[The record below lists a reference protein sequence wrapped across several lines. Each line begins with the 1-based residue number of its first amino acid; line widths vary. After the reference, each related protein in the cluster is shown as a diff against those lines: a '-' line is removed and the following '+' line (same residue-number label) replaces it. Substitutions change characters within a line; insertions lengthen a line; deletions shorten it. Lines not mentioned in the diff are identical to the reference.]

1 MLNLP
6 ILPILIILPLIGMAF
21 VILSPE
27 SDEFARESK
36 KSAIWTSSSTFLL
49 SLYLPLNFDKSIP
62 HFQFVNTFSWFNSEN
77 LRFSLGVDGLSMPF
91 VILSTVLIL
100 IALLKIFLPPE
111 ILSLMPPSI
120 DFRIEGTPGKQ
131 KTFSTINPGAAL
143 EGLKINLALFGIL
156 AIFFLP
162 LLKFDTP

>member
-21 VILSPE
+21 VLLSPE
-27 SDEFARESK
+27 SDEFAKESK

-62 HFQFVNTFSWFNSEN
+62 HFQFVNTFSWFNSDN

-91 VILSTVLIL
+91 VILSTFLIL
-100 IALLKIFLPPE
+100 LCIVFIYPQQKKSMRMYLCSFLLLESFL
-111 ILSLMPPSI
+111 I
-120 DFRIEGTPGKQ
+120 G
-131 KTFSTINPGAAL
+131 TFSAID
-143 EGLKINLALFGIL
+143 LFSFY
-156 AIFFLP
+156 IFFESILIP
-162 LLKFDTP
+162 MYLLIGFW